1 MKQATKVE
9 DPKTGSKLTTVVS
22 WNWGSGH
29 PDGTVAEV
37 KEQGELLIE
46 SKGKEVKK
54 NASPDNP
61 VRVVS

>member
-1 MKQATKVE
+1 MVT
-9 DPKTGSKLTTVVS
+9 LVS

-29 PDGTVAEV
+29 PKGEVSEV
-37 KEQGELLIE
+37 KEQGELVIE

-61 VRVVS
+61 VPTSI

>member
-1 MKQATKVE
+1 LDEINVGDKV
-9 DPKTGSKLTTVVS
+9 T

-29 PDGTVAEV
+29 PGGEVAEV
-37 KEQGELLIE
+37 KEQGELKIE

-61 VRVVS
+61 VFLAEAI